1 MRGDGIGKNRAMSYP
16 PPAGDPQANPAAAQ
30 PQPGVYP
37 PPAAYPAADAYA
49 QGQVGYQ
56 PSQQVPPVPEAPKR
70 PWNVTLVAII
80 AFLVGLL
87 DVVGGVAALL
97 FRNERRL
104 QVEAGLSA
112 DNIAIYGGV
121 FLIVGAI
128 ILLLSFG
135 LFGGSRLS
143 RGVIAF
149 FAVLRIAFAVIGLV
163 LATTMNAR
171 GLFLADIAF
180 SAVVLLLLFA
190 GSRTKAFFARG

>member
-1 MRGDGIGKNRAMSYP
+1 MSYP
-16 PPAGDPQANPAAAQ
+16 PPAGEPQPNPAPVQ
-30 PQPGVYP
+30 PQPGAYP

-56 PSQQVPPVPEAPKR
+56 PSQQIPGAPQSPKR

-80 AFLVGLL
+80 ALLVGVL
-87 DVVGGVAALL
+87 DVAAGVGALL

-112 DNIAIYGGV
+112 NNLAIYGAV
-121 FLIVGAI
+121 VLVIGAI
-128 ILLLSFG
+128 ILLLAFG

-149 FAVLRIAFAVIGLV
+149 FAVLRIAFAIIGLV

-171 GLFLADIAF
+171 GIFLADAAL
-180 SAVVLLLLFA
+180 SVVVLLLLFA
-190 GSRTKAFFARG
+190 GTRTKAFFARG